1 MTASPISWAP
11 GGSTSFPQIS
21 HTHRIHAF
29 PYHLKP
35 LPLRAF
41 PFLVVIRRLL
51 TVPSLSQSILFVSL
65 HLKSNPFSNRL
76 RTTQINSIPFPYATS
91 LLYSISILF
100 LSLPNSSLQH
110 SPYRYFPLS
119 SLNTSLRHTTIPFR
133 FRSDRIATS
142 PFHIYYYLSDL
153 DISAPIL
160 FLL

>member
-11 GGSTSFPQIS
+11 GGSTPFPQLS

-41 PFLVVIRRLL
+41 PFLIVIRRLL

-76 RTTQINSIPFPYATS
+76 RTTQTNS
-91 LLYSISILF
+91 
-100 LSLPNSSLQH
+100 
-110 SPYRYFPLS
+110 
-119 SLNTSLRHTTIPFR
+119 IPFR
-133 FRSDRIATS
+133 FRSDRIRIVTS
-142 PFHIYYYLSDL
+142 PFHHWTLLYGALPYHLDSGQIVSLPLLFTYIITSQISTSPLQFFFYSKPYQSFPAHSGSD
-153 DISAPIL
+153 
-160 FLL
+160 